1 MAEAVRFELTIGIT
15 SYDEL
20 ATRCFK
26 PGSATLPTMSLIA
39 DNLINRFPILSNETE
54 EYILKAMRLV

>member
-26 PGSATLPTMSLIA
+26 PGSATLPTISLIA
-39 DNLINRFPILSNETE
+39 ANLINRYPILSNETE
-54 EYILKAMRLV
+54 IYI

>member
-1 MAEAVRFELTIGIT
+1 MAEAEGFEPSIAIT

-26 PGSATLPTMSLIA
+26 PGSATLPIISLIA
-39 DNLINRFPILSNETE
+39 ANLINLISNLINETE
-54 EYILKAMRLV
+54 NHIL

>member
-1 MAEAVRFELTIGIT
+1 MAEAEGFEPSIGVT

-26 PGSATLPTMSLIA
+26 PGSATLPTISLIA
-39 DNLINRFPILSNETE
+39 ANLIDRFQIFSNEA
-54 EYILKAMRLV
+54 YK

>member
-1 MAEAVRFELTIGIT
+1 MAEAEGFEPSIAIT

-26 PGSATLPTMSLIA
+26 PGSATLPTISLIA

-54 EYILKAMRLV
+54 EYILKAM

>member
-1 MAEAVRFELTIGIT
+1 MAEAEGFEPSIAIT

-26 PGSATLPTMSLIA
+26 PGSATLPTISLIA
-39 DNLINRFPILSNETE
+39 ANLINRFPILSNETE
-54 EYILKAMRLV
+54 NHIL

>member
-1 MAEAVRFELTIGIT
+1 MAEAEGFEPSIGVT

-26 PGSATLPTMSLIA
+26 PGSATLPTISLIA
-39 DNLINRFPILSNETE
+39 DNLINRFSILSNETE
-54 EYILKAMRLV
+54 NHILKAM